1 MEKKETKAA
10 VFGLEMGII
19 TIFMNWVLLMIPSFL
34 IQGIFKVR
42 VRDTEY
48 MMIFCGVQLLMAFLA
63 PMITIRSSIKKAVV
77 ENSPTT
83 AAIVSALVTIAVVF
97 GIELV
102 IGTGAIVPFKSIL
115 GFIAFAIVNLISNI
129 IFMKKYIENQQ

>member
-34 IQGIFKVR
+34 IQGIFKLR

-48 MMIFCGVQLLMAFLA
+48 MMIFCGFQLLMAFLA
-63 PMITIRSSIKKAVV
+63 PMLTIRSSIKKAVV

>member
-10 VFGLEMGII
+10 VFGLETGII

-34 IQGIFKVR
+34 IQGIFKLDVD
-42 VRDTEY
+42 DTEF
-48 MMIFCGVQLLMAFLA
+48 MMIFCGVQLLMAFVA

-83 AAIVSALVTIAVVF
+83 ASIVSAIVTIAVVF

-102 IGTGAIVPFKSIL
+102 IGTGAIVPFKSIV
-115 GFIAFAIVNLISNI
+115 GFIAFAIVNLTSNI

>member
-48 MMIFCGVQLLMAFLA
+48 MMIFCGFQLLMAFLA
-63 PMITIRSSIKKAVV
+63 PMLTIRSSIKKAVV

-83 AAIVSALVTIAVVF
+83 AAIVSAVVTIAVVF

>member
-34 IQGIFKVR
+34 IQGIFKLR

-48 MMIFCGVQLLMAFLA
+48 MMIFCGFQLLMAFLA
-63 PMITIRSSIKKAVV
+63 PMLTIRSSIKKAVV

-83 AAIVSALVTIAVVF
+83 AAIVSAVVTIAVVF

>member
-10 VFGLEMGII
+10 VFGLETGII

-34 IQGIFKVR
+34 IQGILKLDVD
-42 VRDTEY
+42 DTEF
-48 MMIFCGVQLLMAFLA
+48 MKIFCVFQLLMAFVA

-77 ENSPTT
+77 ENLPTT
-83 AAIVSALVTIAVVF
+83 ASIVSAIVTIAVVF

-102 IGTGAIVPFKSIL
+102 IGTGAIVPFKSIV
-115 GFIAFAIVNLISNI
+115 GFIAFAIVNLTSNI

>member
-10 VFGLEMGII
+10 VFGLETGII
-19 TIFMNWVLLMIPSFL
+19 TIFMNWVLLLIPSFL
-34 IQGIFKVR
+34 IQGILKLDVDDIEFMK
-42 VRDTEY
+42 
-48 MMIFCGVQLLMAFLA
+48 IFCAFQLIMAFVA

-77 ENSPTT
+77 ENLPTT
-83 AAIVSALVTIAVVF
+83 ASIVSAIVTIAVVF

-102 IGTGAIVPFKSIL
+102 IGTGAIVPFKSIV